1 MQNSKDS
8 SNITACDIK
17 CLKGYVEEE
26 ASLILKEGSFC
37 MNYHQ
42 NLLGIPIKDAAAHI
56 FRRPYLFVNP
66 TVRMLQIATFLAIGP
81 QIYVD
86 DLVVINESKKL
97 IGRISSKHIIFN
109 ILRTGYPDWLEITAE
124 QIMDDF
130 AGTVD
135 MNSPLDKALEVF
147 DKTRFAFVP
156 ITAKDD
162 SGGGRSSE
170 AAEVVAS
177 LSIRDI
183 LPLIAKDNIDRP
195 IKDLCSQ
202 LISVD
207 KNTSIRN
214 AIDFMMKQGIRN
226 IGIKEDVNNDDDSSS
241 NSNTKTKLLRII
253 NDRKILE
260 FLVSHNGRKI
270 MHTTGLAD
278 VDIINHLDMISAKK
292 VKYDTTTS
300 GAAEL
305 LMDIR
310 NPCLISEEDDEKKD
324 NSIVTPWDIVMKT
337 L

>member
-1 MQNSKDS
+1 MS
-8 SNITACDIK
+8 
-17 CLKGYVEEE
+17 
-26 ASLILKEGSFC
+26 
-37 MNYHQ
+37 
-42 NLLGIPIKDAAAHI
+42 
-56 FRRPYLFVNP
+56 
-66 TVRMLQIATFLAIGP
+66 
-81 QIYVD
+81 
-86 DLVVINESKKL
+86 
-97 IGRISSKHIIFN
+97 
-109 ILRTGYPDWLEITAE
+109 LEITAE

-183 LPLIAKDNIDRP
+183 LPLIAKANIDRP

-226 IGIKEDVNNDDDSSS
+226 IGIKEDVNNDDDRSS

-270 MHTTGLAD
+270 MQTNGVTGLAD
-278 VDIINHLDMISAKK
+278 VDIINHLNMISAKK
-292 VKYDTTTS
+292 VRYDTTTS
-300 GAAEL
+300 EAAEL

-310 NPCLISEEDDEKKD
+310 NPCLILEEDDEKKD

>member
-1 MQNSKDS
+1 
-8 SNITACDIK
+8 
-17 CLKGYVEEE
+17 
-26 ASLILKEGSFC
+26 

-86 DLVVINESKKL
+86 GLVVFNESKKP
-97 IGRISSKHIIFN
+97 IGRISSKHIISN

-130 AGTVD
+130 AATVD
-135 MNSPLDKALEVF
+135 MNSPLSKALEVF

-162 SGGGRSSE
+162 SGGRSPE

-183 LPLIAKDNIDRP
+183 LPLIAKTNIDRP

-241 NSNTKTKLLRII
+241 NSNNNTKTKLLRII

-270 MHTTGLAD
+270 MQTNGVTGLAD
-278 VDIINHLDMISAKK
+278 VDIINHLNMISAKK

-310 NPCLISEEDDEKKD
+310 NPCLILEEDDEKKD

>member
-1 MQNSKDS
+1 
-8 SNITACDIK
+8 
-17 CLKGYVEEE
+17 
-26 ASLILKEGSFC
+26 
-37 MNYHQ
+37 MNYQQ

-56 FRRPYLFVNP
+56 FRRPYLVVKP

-86 DLVVINESKKL
+86 GLVVINESKKL
-97 IGRISSKHIIFN
+97 IGRISSKHIISN

-135 MNSPLDKALEVF
+135 LNSPLDKALEVF

-183 LPLIAKDNIDRP
+183 LPLIAKANIDRP

-226 IGIKEDVNNDDDSSS
+226 IGIKEDVNNDDDRSS

-270 MHTTGLAD
+270 MQTNGVTGLAD
-278 VDIINHLDMISAKK
+278 VDIINHLNMISAKK
-292 VKYDTTTS
+292 VRYDTTTS
-300 GAAEL
+300 EAAEL

-310 NPCLISEEDDEKKD
+310 NPCLILEEDDEKKD